1 VFIKMIRFAAQRLSI
16 DVAQSRHIIKVEQSR
31 ERFLFG
37 VCLRVSQLINTC
49 SVPKDAV
56 FLQENDNSF
65 PQANM
70 VGVEF
75 WCLVPHNAGINELAR
90 NFPMPDK

>member
-1 VFIKMIRFAAQRLSI
+1 MIMITLCI
-16 DVAQSRHIIKVEQSR
+16 DVALRRHIINVEQSR

-37 VCLRVSQLINTC
+37 ICLRVSQLLNTC

-65 PQANM
+65 PL
-70 VGVEF
+70 EKT
-75 WCLVPHNAGINELAR
+75 
-90 NFPMPDK
+90 DKYLSYDVFLRLPGSI

>member
-1 VFIKMIRFAAQRLSI
+1 
-16 DVAQSRHIIKVEQSR
+16 VARSRHIINVEQSR

-37 VCLRVSQLINTC
+37 ICLRVSQLLNTC

-56 FLQENDNSF
+56 FLQENDNNF
-65 PQANM
+65 PLEDM
-70 VGVEF
+70 VAVKF
-75 WCLVPHNAGINELAR
+75 WRQIPRDAGRNKLAR